1 MKLVRTAAAFL
12 ILALPALACPRCKD
26 GLVSGES
33 DAWFL
38 SIVGMI
44 AAPFLLGASAFFY
57 ISRYGRKGAPPL

>member
-1 MKLVRTAAAFL
+1 MKLARTAAAFL
-12 ILALPALACPRCKD
+12 MLALPILACPRCKD

-44 AAPFLLGASAFFY
+44 AAPFLLGGTAYFY
-57 ISRYGRKGAPPL
+57 ITRFGRKGAPPL